1 MSALDNPVH
10 AALTSRQCAIALAH
24 GGARRYPSEIG
35 RFAGLASPSAFPDLL
50 ELVEPAGTVA
60 LVTRSRL
67 DIPGEWE
74 LLRTREIEQ
83 MLAVERPGPP
93 RHEPVVLA
101 EKDVPD
107 MLALAAATEPGPFF
121 ARTLELGLYLGIRD
135 AGELVAMAGERMLLD
150 DYTEISA
157 VCTAPSH
164 QGRGY
169 ARSLTAILMHKAFDE
184 GRQPF
189 LHVKQ
194 ENGARMLYERLGFRS
209 SGFLHFA
216 VMRRTAPG

>member
-1 MSALDNPVH
+1 MSALGNPVH

-24 GGARRYPSEIG
+24 GGARRYPSEMG
-35 RFAGLASPSAFPDLL
+35 RFAGLASPDAFPDLL
-50 ELVEPAGTVA
+50 GLVEPDGTVA
-60 LVTRSRL
+60 LVTSAQL
-67 DIPGEWE
+67 DIPAEWE
-74 LLRTREIEQ
+74 LLRTRAIEQ
-83 MLAVERPGPP
+83 MVAVERPGPP
-93 RHEPVVLA
+93 RHEPVVLT

-107 MLALAAATEPGPFF
+107 MLALAAVTEPGPFF

-135 AGELVAMAGERMLLD
+135 AGKLVAMAGERMLLD

-194 ENGARMLYERLGFRS
+194 ENGARVLYERLGFRS

-216 VMRRTAPG
+216 VMRRNASR